1 METTMLAFLAAPFV
15 ASLIL
20 TGIHAYLG
28 VHVVERGVI
37 FVDLSLAQ
45 IAALGGT
52 VALLLPISGGDPHA
66 PVVYW
71 ISLAFTFLG
80 AAVFATIRVKRARIP
95 QEAIIGI
102 CYAVASAAAILAMS
116 KATSESEHLKDMLV
130 GNILAVSWPEVRK
143 TALLYGAIGIFHFLF
158 RKKFLTISMNH
169 AKAEQSGIHVR
180 FWDFLFYASFGFVV
194 TSSVAIAGVLLV
206 FCFLI
211 VPSVGAMLFADRIGT
226 RLAIGWTM
234 GTLASAL
241 GCYLSVQLDTPTGA
255 TIVVTFGAI
264 LVLMFFLHLI
274 VHHGQHARAL
284 EGVASAHRE
293 LDTAGSSKA
302 SVR

>member
-1 METTMLAFLAAPFV
+1 MSIFELLLPAFV

-45 IAALGGT
+45 IAALGAT
-52 VALLLPISGGDPHA
+52 VSLLMPFSGGDPHA
-66 PVVYW
+66 PSVYW
-71 ISLAFTFLG
+71 VSLAFTFIG
-80 AAVFATIRVKRARIP
+80 AAIFAMLRVKSARIP

-130 GNILAVSWPEVRK
+130 GNILAVSWHEVGK
-143 TALLYGAIGIFHFLF
+143 TAILYGGIGLFHYIFRRQFLAI
-158 RKKFLTISMNH
+158 S
-169 AKAEQSGIHVR
+169 QSHNDPESTGLNYR

-206 FCFLI
+206 FCYLI
-211 VPSVGAMLFADRIGT
+211 VPSVAAMLYAENIGP

-234 GTLASAL
+234 GTIVSAL
-241 GCYLSVQLDTPTGA
+241 GVWLSLQLDLPTGA
-255 TIVVTFGAI
+255 TIVCTFG
-264 LVLMFFLHLI
+264 LVLI
-274 VHHGQHARAL
+274 VMAAVRPLFIRQGDEAAATVRRSAARG
-284 EGVASAHRE
+284 EG
-293 LDTAGSSKA
+293 
-302 SVR
+302 

>member
-1 METTMLAFLAAPFV
+1 MDSATLAFLAAPFM

-45 IAALGGT
+45 IAALG
-52 VALLLPISGGDPHA
+52 AAIAILLPVTGGDPHA
-66 PVVYW
+66 PIVYW
-71 ISLAFTFLG
+71 ISLGFTFIG
-80 AAVFATIRVKRARIP
+80 AAVFSTIRGHNARIP

-102 CYAVASAAAILAMS
+102 CYAVASGAAILAMS

-130 GNILAVSWPEVRK
+130 GNILAVSWPEVGK
-143 TALLYGAIGIFHFLF
+143 TAALYGAIGLFHYVF
-158 RKKFLTISMNH
+158 RKQFLAISLDH
-169 AKAEQSGIHVR
+169 SGSAAAGVSVR

-206 FCFLI
+206 FCYLI
-211 VPSVGAMLFADRIGT
+211 VPSVAAMLYADSIGR

-234 GTLASAL
+234 GTVVSAL
-241 GCYLSVQLDTPTGA
+241 GVYLSLVLDLPTGA
-255 TIVVTFGAI
+255 TIVCTFGA
-264 LVLMFFLHLI
+264 
-274 VHHGQHARAL
+274 AL
-284 EGVASAHRE
+284 AVMAAVRPM
-293 LDTAGSSKA
+293 L
-302 SVR
+302 SVRTVRRT

>member
-1 METTMLAFLAAPFV
+1 MDTSVLQFLAAPFV

-45 IAALGGT
+45 IAALGAT
-52 VALLLPISGGDPHA
+52 IALLLPISGGDAHA
-66 PVVYW
+66 PVTYW

-80 AAVFATIRVKRARIP
+80 AFVFSTIRSRRARIP

-130 GNILAVSWPEVRK
+130 GNILAVSWPEVGR
-143 TALLYGAIGIFHFLF
+143 TALLYGAIGLFHYIFRGRFLA
-158 RKKFLTISMNH
+158 ISMDPR
-169 AKAEQSGIHVR
+169 KAEAEGTSIKL
-180 FWDFLFYASFGFVV
+180 WDFLFYASFGFVV
-194 TSSVAIAGVLLV
+194 TSSVSIAGVLLV
-206 FCFLI
+206 FCYLI
-211 VPSVGAMLFADRIGT
+211 VPSVAAMLYSESIGK

-234 GTLASAL
+234 GTVVSAL
-241 GCYLSVQLDTPTGA
+241 GVYLSLRLDLPTGA
-255 TIVVTFGAI
+255 TIVCTFG
-264 LVLMFFLHLI
+264 LVLIIMAAVRPLI
-274 VHHGQHARAL
+274 QRATSQ
-284 EGVASAHRE
+284 EIAAAVDIADGAHQR
-293 LDTAGSSKA
+293 L
-302 SVR
+302 R

>member
-1 METTMLAFLAAPFV
+1 MDTTVLQFLAAPFV

-45 IAALGGT
+45 IAALGAT
-52 VALLLPISGGDPHA
+52 IAILLPVSGGDPHA

-71 ISLAFTFLG
+71 ISLAFTFIG
-80 AAVFATIRVKRARIP
+80 ALVFSLFRSRHARIP

-130 GNILAVSWPEVRK
+130 GNILAVSWPEVGK
-143 TALLYGAIGIFHFLF
+143 TAVLYSVVGLFHFIF
-158 RKKFLTISMNH
+158 RRQFLAISLDH
-169 AKAEQSGIHVR
+169 KAAEASGMSIGL
-180 FWDFLFYASFGFVV
+180 WDFLFYASFGFVV
-194 TSSVAIAGVLLV
+194 TSSVSIAGVLLV
-206 FCFLI
+206 FCYLI
-211 VPSVGAMLFADRIGT
+211 VPSVAAMLYADHIGK

-234 GTLASAL
+234 GTIVSAI
-241 GCYLSVQLDTPTGA
+241 GVYLSLVLDTPTGA
-255 TIVVTFGAI
+255 TIVCTFGVMLALMA
-264 LVLMFFLHLI
+264 LVRPLVI
-274 VHHGQHARAL
+274 SRAQASAL
-284 EGVASAHRE
+284 EPATHAKH
-293 LDTAGSSKA
+293 
-302 SVR
+302 